1 MTLNFESE
9 AKTLDPRPEQS
20 VRRPRPR

>member
-9 AKTLDPRPEQS
+9 AKTL
-20 VRRPRPR
+20 